1 MEELAIS
8 TPALLFSIIS
18 LLMIAFTN
26 RFMSMASLIRDLHE
40 KFQKNPDKTIL
51 IQIINLRRRISMIRN
66 MQIIAISSLLI
77 SILCMFFIFLGLDVI
92 AKWLFVVGLVGLSIS
107 LIISAFEITIS
118 TEALDAEISDME
130 EEIKKS

>member
-1 MEELAIS
+1 MELSIG
-8 TPALLFSIIS
+8 TPALLFSTVS

-40 KFQKNPDKTIL
+40 KFQLKPDKTIL
-51 IQIINLRRRISMIRN
+51 VQIVNLRKRISMIRY
-66 MQIIAISSLLI
+66 MQIIAISSLLL
-77 SILCMFFIFLGLDVI
+77 SILCMFFIFLGIDLV
-92 AKWLFVVGLVGLSIS
+92 AKWLFVLGLIGLSIS

-130 EEIKKS
+130 DVIKNS

>member
-51 IQIINLRRRISMIRN
+51 IQIINLRKRISMIRN

-77 SILCMFFIFLGLDVI
+77 SILCMFFIFLGLDLI
-92 AKWLFVVGLVGLSIS
+92 AKWLFVVGLVGLSVS

>member
-51 IQIINLRRRISMIRN
+51 IQIVNLRKRISMIRY

-92 AKWLFVVGLVGLSIS
+92 AKWLFVFGLVGLSIS

>member
-51 IQIINLRRRISMIRN
+51 IQIINLRKRISMIRN

-77 SILCMFFIFLGLDVI
+77 SILCMFFIFLGFDII
-92 AKWLFVVGLVGLSIS
+92 AKWLFVAGLIGLSIS

-130 EEIKKS
+130 EEIKNS